1 MPANLSILDYEPAHQ
16 PAFRALNHE
25 WISHYFS
32 IEPIDNEMLDDPQG
46 YILQPG
52 GHIFM
57 ASHNGELVGTCALIK
72 EHNAVYELAKMAVS
86 PRAQGLGI
94 GWALGQAILDKA
106 RGLGAHRVELLSN
119 SRLTPALRLYEK
131 LGFRH
136 VPVPPTP
143 YQRTDVKMVLDL
155 SA

>member
-1 MPANLSILDYEPAHQ
+1 MPTSLSILDYQPAHQ

-25 WISHYFS
+25 WISYYFTL
-32 IEPIDNEMLDDPQG
+32 EPIDNEMLDDPQG
-46 YILQPG
+46 YILNPG

-57 ASHNGELVGTCALIK
+57 ASYDGDLVGTCALIN
-72 EHNAVYELAKMAVS
+72 EHGGVYELAKMAVS

-94 GWALGQAILDKA
+94 GWALGAAVLDKA
-106 RGLGAHRVELLSN
+106 RELGASRVELLSN

-131 LGFRH
+131 LGFQH

-155 SA
+155 